1 MAAAMPEP
9 AMPCTSL
16 RAESFGKLLRPE
28 TPGPGAADAVAL
40 ETTRTRSPSY
50 SFAKSARDNYKPS
63 EYSALHSRGSA
74 VTTCKSVCV
83 VVHDMREL
91 VHDWMSRQRAISEG
105 RGCNDTTRL

>member
-63 EYSALHSRGSA
+63 EFAALNPRDRLWPLQAECTWSSTICMSSSSTLDVAAAGKLRGA
-74 VTTCKSVCV
+74 RV
-83 VVHDMREL
+83 
-91 VHDWMSRQRAISEG
+91 
-105 RGCNDTTRL
+105 